1 MTSIIADQLTDI
13 HVFDPTRYCVAIHD
27 GDTRI
32 GTTDPTTSQTYAL
45 DTLNTLRA
53 IYPDSILQVSSD
65 CIEWIPATDD
75 LLFTLGRQHAAMVLA
90 RLITKIPGNVSWQLW
105 PHAPNE
111 LYGYADEPEQVRCAA
126 KLLGVT
132 AAERHLPDGYV
143 RTEATGRYMGV
154 EVTVADTA
162 RPASEPAQGGAA

>member
-1 MTSIIADQLTDI
+1 
-13 HVFDPTRYCVAIHD
+13 PTRYCVAIHD

-32 GTTDPTTSQTYAL
+32 GTTDPTTSQTDAL
-45 DTLNTLRA
+45 ETLNTLRG
-53 IYPDSILQVSSD
+53 IYPDSYLLVSANRVD
-65 CIEWIPATDD
+65 WTPATDD
-75 LLFTLGRQHAAMVLA
+75 LLYKLGRQHAAMVLA
-90 RLITKIPGNVSWQLW
+90 RLITKIPGTVSWQLW

-143 RTEATGRYMGV
+143 RTEATGRYMGI
-154 EVTVADTA
+154 EVTVAD
-162 RPASEPAQGGAA
+162 